1 MGSIVLLVVIVVVAV
16 ALLKGFDRI
25 AGRGPKQVSDGIRD
39 SGLTDGHQSNSN
51 ASVASELEKLAT
63 LHNSGVLTEEE
74 FQAQKN
80 KLLS

>member
-1 MGSIVLLVVIVVVAV
+1 MKPFTFVVVAV

-39 SGLTDGHQSNSN
+39 SGITDGHQPHSN

-63 LHNSGVLTEEE
+63 LRNSGVLTEEE